1 MTPTTPIFYCCQTD
15 GPEGP
20 PIEIAWA
27 FVAPEELGVISE
39 AHLIRP
45 PAAWA
50 PEIKSGV
57 ASALS
62 RGMTL
67 ADLRTFGT
75 TPRRIATRMNRVLET
90 RELFAVR
97 PTDETA
103 LKRIFDAARIE
114 PGFLLRKSNP
124 EVLIGEL
131 AQLRSVTKRAL
142 ARAKR
147 KVELSSPADAR
158 PEAKARN
165 LAILRAEIAAPARSS

>member
-1 MTPTTPIFYCCQTD
+1 MNPTTPIFYRCQPD

-27 FVAPEELGVISE
+27 FVAPDELGVVSE

-50 PEIKSGV
+50 PEIKSGA

-62 RGMTL
+62 RGVAL

-75 TPRRIATRMNRVLET
+75 PPRKIATRMNRVLKD
-90 RELFAVR
+90 RELFSVH
-97 PTDETA
+97 PTDEAA
-103 LKRIFDAARIE
+103 LRRIFDVACIE
-114 PGFLLRKSNP
+114 PGFQLGKTFADA
-124 EVLIGEL
+124 LIDEL
-131 AQLRSVTKRAL
+131 AQIRSVTNRAV

-147 KVELSSPADAR
+147 KVELLSPLDAHPR
-158 PEAKARN
+158 
-165 LAILRAEIAAPARSS
+165 RSRENELSLPGD